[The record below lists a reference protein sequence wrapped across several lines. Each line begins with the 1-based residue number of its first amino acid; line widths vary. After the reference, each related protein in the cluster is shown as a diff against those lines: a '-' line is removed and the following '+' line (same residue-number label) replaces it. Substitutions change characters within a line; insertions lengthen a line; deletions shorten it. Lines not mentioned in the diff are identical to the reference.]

1 MINIQNNN
9 VISISSWNK
18 QSKIEKKSI
27 EIQNY
32 YQSLNFQQLIE
43 ETNSLIKTLQV
54 ENLEVWPLH
63 KGKLLLE
70 ELTNRSS
77 SNSSINELKNNI
89 SVRINKL
96 STSL

>member
-1 MINIQNNN
+1 MMNIQDNN

-27 EIQNY
+27 EVQKY

-54 ENLEVWPLH
+54 ENLEVWPLY

-77 SNSSINELKNNI
+77 SDSTINELKNNI
-89 SVRINKL
+89 SVRINQL
-96 STSL
+96 STNL